1 MSKNRRSAKTQS
13 VNPLELVRQHMANGN
28 FRDALKL
35 ARVASRQVPGPQSQL
50 LLEQAMLARSQELIR
65 NDLFPQAIE
74 LLVPL
79 AKSSSDAEIRRALP
93 GLLLRTGLLNLFPQ
107 FQNGATDEVRENL
120 RAELFDLAVQH
131 PEKAAPEDKELVLL
145 IRESLKALEQSQDD
159 AALELLRSVPRQSPG
174 SQWRVFIRGLLGW
187 YRQDAEAVEANWS
200 RLEAQRL
207 PARLATRLKTLAVA
221 GKPGTGVSGL
231 SRILERVVPGMRAL
245 TPLALLQSA
254 MAREDWTGVL
264 RSYEECRSAL
274 RTVDPAILA
283 RITNAVASRLIR
295 AADTELLMRFRRHAE
310 PLPFDPRW
318 NRTIALCAEAS
329 DWAEDDPEVSW
340 QSYLGDLDRLEHF
353 SAADRTLAKSLVW
366 ARMAHWAAGAI
377 DESKLPNSEL
387 THDDETDATAERVRS
402 YFESSLHAN
411 PKHEKNWE
419 KLIAFEQSQKNEQGT
434 NAAARRMLEH
444 FPDNL
449 SALRI
454 VIDAEYYIGDSRC
467 VLELARRAYRLRPL
481 DDAQRQQL
489 MATQR
494 SCALQD
500 MIDRKFDAARQQLA
514 DSAAL
519 EREQDW
525 LVRSFRLGRTAILE
539 LLAGN
544 KAESE
549 SAALA
554 AQACFSE
561 PTPALLHLTIESIR
575 AKLPPA
581 RVAKFQLQWQTALK
595 RACHS
600 QTAGQMA
607 QLMTSM
613 IQWKVEYKSRDA
625 QTDAVLDYIRRTTR
639 VRFTSDD
646 LHHVCEFLHTVDE
659 KSLLEKYVEKGL
671 KQCPDD
677 PWFQFRVGELE
688 INRGEYA
695 ANRRKAFNCFSRVIE
710 LCEGATDALSLDLVT
725 GSRGH
730 LAFLEQAGLD
740 RPSRGSAAPF
750 NPFGGRSPREILDA
764 LSGKGGGAMNE
775 FLRDM
780 ADEMGIDVDFDAVP
794 SGAGR
799 GASSRR

>member
-13 VNPLELVRQHMANGN
+13 VNPLELVRRHMANGQ

-35 ARVASRQVPGPQSQL
+35 ARVASRQAPGPQSQL

-207 PARLATRLKTLAVA
+207 PARLAARLKTLAVA
-221 GKPGTGVSGL
+221 GEPGTGASGL

-329 DWAEDDPEVSW
+329 EWEEDDPEVSW

-353 SAADRTLAKSLVW
+353 TAADRTLAKSLVW
-366 ARMAHWAAGAI
+366 ARMANWLTGAV
-377 DESKLPNSEL
+377 DESKGPIGEL
-387 THDDETDATAERVRS
+387 IRDAETDAQATRARG

-411 PKHEKNWE
+411 PNREKTWE
-419 KLIAFEQSQKNEQGT
+419 RLIAFERSLKNEQGT

-561 PTPALLHLTIESIR
+561 PTPALLYLSIESIR
-575 AKLPPA
+575 AKLPPG
-581 RVAKFQLQWQTALK
+581 RGAKFAAQWQTALK
-595 RACHS
+595 RTCRS

-607 QLMTSM
+607 QLMSSYICRKM
-613 IQWKVEYKSRDA
+613 EYAGRDA
-625 QTDAVLDYIRRTTR
+625 QITDVLDYIRRTTR
-639 VRFTSDD
+639 VQFTSED
-646 LHHVCEFLHTVDE
+646 LRDVCEFLHAVDE
-659 KSLLEKYVEKGL
+659 KPLLEKYVEKGL

-677 PWFQFRVGELE
+677 PWFQFRVGEMELD
-688 INRGEYA
+688 RGEFV
-695 ANRRKAFNCFSRVIE
+695 ANRKKAFNCFSRVIE
-710 LCEGATDALSLDLVT
+710 LCEGATDGLSLELVT
-725 GSRGH
+725 KSRTQ
-730 LAFLEQAGLD
+730 LAFLEQVGLH
-740 RPSRGSAAPF
+740 RPSRAMTNPF
-750 NPFGGRSPREILDA
+750 DLFGGRSPKELLDA
-764 LSGKGGGAMNE
+764 LSADRSGTMNDV
-775 FLRDM
+775 LRDM
-780 ADEMGIDVDFDAVP
+780 IQKMGINFDFKEIP
-794 SGAGR
+794 NGTGR
-799 GASSRR
+799 EASSRR